1 MRCRR
6 CGFGLEGSWSFC
18 PRCGTRKDSD
28 MMDSFGRDLFS
39 QLFSQM
45 KNSFKDMEGFER
57 MFEKDLEALDLSP
70 WFRHKQGDEERFKPI
85 QGKGFSVHITRGT
98 GMKPK
103 VDIKT
108 YGDVNGEGIEKEL
121 YDKFGLEKKVQLE
134 REKRSPRFGFPSIT
148 KRSVPKSTEEPK
160 AEVRRIG
167 DKVTVDINMPG
178 VKSPEDVEVKE
189 LESSVEV
196 KAITGDNAYFKIL
209 TKPAQFRLVGKSLKD
224 GMLHL
229 EFS

>member
-167 DKVTVDINMPG
+167 DKVTVDINMPS

-196 KAITGDNAYFKIL
+196 KAMTGDKAYFKIL
-209 TKPAQFRLVGKSLKD
+209 TKPAQFRLAGKSLKD